1 MNDDKVKKEIHSTAI
16 NMICWIPNLIFNVV
30 WYMALEL
37 EVMHRGTRL
46 HVWSSG
52 QKAARLEGKKK
63 WTLKDEF
70 WKMN

>member
-1 MNDDKVKKEIHSTAI
+1 MMIKFKKKFIPLLSV
-16 NMICWIPNLIFNVV
+16 ICWIPNLIFNVV

-52 QKAARLEGKKK
+52 QKAARLEEKK
-63 WTLKDEF
+63 WALEDEF